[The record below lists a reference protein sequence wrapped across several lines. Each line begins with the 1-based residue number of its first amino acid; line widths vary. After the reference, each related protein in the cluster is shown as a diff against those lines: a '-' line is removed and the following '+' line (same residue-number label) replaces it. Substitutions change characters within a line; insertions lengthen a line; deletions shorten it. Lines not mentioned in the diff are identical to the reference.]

1 MRKHFFDCGSN
12 TGQTFDWLATQPNNY
27 ADHVF
32 WLFEPSPRHMSAL
45 MDKAAAMAGTY
56 GDIRLCPFG
65 LDGRTTTKTFFEKD
79 DPKGDSFDAWT
90 ASDHETKN
98 ISRGFTIIG
107 QTVSIVEFIVEN
119 TAEDDEIVL
128 DIDAEG
134 AEYSILIRLLS
145 NPNALRRVKRIMAE
159 FHFLAGIDCSSL
171 KKTVLDSYAAH
182 GITIEVRGSVP

>member
-1 MRKHFFDCGSN
+1 MKKHFFDIGAN
-12 TGQTFDWLATQPNNY
+12 VGQTFDWLATQPHDY

-32 WLFEPSPRHMSAL
+32 WLFEPSPRHLAAL
-45 MDKAAAMAGTY
+45 GDKATAMAAKYT
-56 GDIRLCPFG
+56 DIRLCPFG

-98 ISRGFTIIG
+98 ISRGFTLIC
-107 QTVSIVEFIVEN
+107 QTVSIVEFIIEN
-119 TAEDDEIVL
+119 TAEDDKIVL

-134 AEYSILIRLLS
+134 AEYSMLIRLLTE
-145 NPNALRRVKRIMAE
+145 PKALSRVKRIMAE
-159 FHFLAGIDCSSL
+159 FHFIAGIDCASL
-171 KKTVLDSYAAH
+171 KKTVLDSYAFH